1 MERKQFVCD
10 KCGCQHYTS
19 DQFQATGG
27 TSPKFSMF
35 KTKNLPLSA
44 VNNAAIPNFT
54 AVRLLM
60 AGTF

>member
-27 TSPKFSMF
+27 NFAKIFGSIIFGVVT
-35 KTKNLPLSA
+35 LSE
-44 VNNAAIPNFT
+44 
-54 AVRLLM
+54 
-60 AGTF
+60 